1 MGVRLSSAPIGSPFL
16 LQKKG
21 FKETYFSSLK
31 SSRYLSEKLVT
42 RRALSF
48 ILEWRRICVDLTGRA
63 GVLLEVLSIKT
74 LSDSSSRPMLERR
87 LRPGLS
93 TTCARASDVPAG
105 RLELVHL
112 VAARGGALVEVGRC
126 VGRERA
132 LLDQSCTCLSG
143 G

>member
-1 MGVRLSSAPIGSPFL
+1 MYACHLLPLAPRSCC
-16 LQKKG
+16 KSKV

-48 ILEWRRICVDLTGRA
+48 ILEWRCICVNLTGRA

-74 LSDSSSRPMLERR
+74 LSDSSNCPMLERR

>member
-1 MGVRLSSAPIGSPFL
+1 
-16 LQKKG
+16 
-21 FKETYFSSLK
+21 
-31 SSRYLSEKLVT
+31 
-42 RRALSF
+42 
-48 ILEWRRICVDLTGRA
+48 
-63 GVLLEVLSIKT
+63 
-74 LSDSSSRPMLERR
+74 MLERR

-93 TTCARASDVPAG
+93 TTRARASDVPAG

>member
-1 MGVRLSSAPIGSPFL
+1 MGVRLSSTPTGSPFL
-16 LQKKG
+16 
-21 FKETYFSSLK
+21 
-31 SSRYLSEKLVT
+31 LSEKLVT
-42 RRALSF
+42 RRALSL
-48 ILEWRRICVDLTGRA
+48 ILEWRRLCVDLTGRA

-74 LSDSSSRPMLERR
+74 LSNSSSRPVQEGR
-87 LRPGLS
+87 LCPGLS

-105 RLELVHL
+105 CFELVHL